1 MEIVTYDSG
10 PDHECSLKGDGTRRS
25 RALSQA
31 SAISLRCESYN
42 IRNTE
47 ACSSQMNGQAAGSN
61 HAARGAVVGI
71 LLGASLW
78 GAILVFAGL
87 IKL

>member
-10 PDHECSLKGDGTRRS
+10 PDHECSLKGGGTRRS
-25 RALSQA
+25 GALGQGGA
-31 SAISLRCESYN
+31 NSLRCESYN

-47 ACSSQMNGQAAGSN
+47 AYSSQMNRQAAGSN
-61 HAARGAVVGI
+61 PAARGAVVGI

-78 GAILVFAGL
+78 GAILVLVGF

>member
-1 MEIVTYDSG
+1 MEMVTYDSG
-10 PDHECSLKGDGTRRS
+10 PGHEYSLKGDGTRR
-25 RALSQA
+25 AGLSQGGA
-31 SAISLRCESYN
+31 NSLRCEFYN

-47 ACSSQMNGQAAGSN
+47 ACPSQMNGQAGGSN
-61 HAARGAVVGI
+61 PAARGAVVGI

-78 GAILVFAGL
+78 GAILVLVGF

>member
-1 MEIVTYDSG
+1 MQSPAIAQPPKFTGTKEYPARSLSNDRAELAEAPRG
-10 PDHECSLKGDGTRRS
+10 PS
-25 RALSQA
+25 
-31 SAISLRCESYN
+31 
-42 IRNTE
+42 
-47 ACSSQMNGQAAGSN
+47 

-78 GAILVFAGL
+78 AAILVFVGV